1 MWWHSAIFASGMGER
16 ISEMKGEEVKAFFFF
31 PMRKAA
37 AIANVN
43 FAVTW
48 LHGAVDVR
56 GRIFLRHGAILLR
69 LPERGRGRPRY
80 SRPGGRRYIPGATE
94 AWADAAAASVC
105 GFRGLA

>member
-48 LHGAVDVR
+48 LHGAVE
-56 GRIFLRHGAILLR
+56 
-69 LPERGRGRPRY
+69 ERGRRFLRQGRDFTPVSRARTRTSALQPAGRPALHSWSY
-80 SRPGGRRYIPGATE
+80 
-94 AWADAAAASVC
+94 
-105 GFRGLA
+105 